1 MGLFSTTSTLC
12 HISIWINQHPSPTLS
27 YESRWST
34 MRKTLQYITT
44 IQNLINRV
52 LETQLEHIDA
62 AGEIL
67 AHTIQNGGFVY
78 AFGTGHSHMMAEE
91 LFYRAGGLAR
101 IYPILE
107 DALMLHNGAIKST
120 DMERLNGY
128 ADLILSRYNCTE
140 KDCLLIA
147 SNSGRNT
154 VIVEMALAAQ
164 QAGMK
169 VIALTNLNHSQAQ
182 ESRHHT
188 GLKLYQLADV
198 VLDNQG
204 CLGDAAVEVPEI
216 KRMVGATSTSLGAM
230 LLHSVVLAA
239 IERMLENGYHPEVF
253 SSSNL
258 DEGDEINHAILE
270 KYKGVV
276 KPL

>member
-1 MGLFSTTSTLC
+1 MKMD
-12 HISIWINQHPSPTLS
+12 Q
-27 YESRWST
+27 
-34 MRKTLQYITT
+34 MRKTHQYITN

-52 LETQLEHIDA
+52 LETQMEKIDE
-62 AGEIL
+62 AGALVAE
-67 AHTIQNGGFVY
+67 TIMRNGYVY

-120 DMERLNGY
+120 EMERLKGY
-128 ADLILSRYNCTE
+128 SELILDRYECND
-140 KDCLLIA
+140 KDCLIIA

-154 VIVEMALAAQ
+154 VNIDMVKAAHKR
-164 QAGMK
+164 GMK
-169 VIALTNLNHSQAQ
+169 VIGLTNLIHSKAQ
-182 ESRHHT
+182 KSRHVS
-188 GLKLYQLADV
+188 GSKLYQIGDI

-204 CLGDAAVEVPEI
+204 CLGDASVYIPEI
-216 KRMVGATSTSLGAM
+216 DRNIAATSTSLGAM
-230 LLHSVVLAA
+230 LLQAVAVSAVEIM
-239 IERMLENGYHPEVF
+239 IEKGHIPEVF

-258 DEGDEINHAILE
+258 DEGDEINDKILA
-270 KYKGVV
+270 KYKPFV